1 MSFTA
6 RFLYLLGLG
15 LVPMMLGGF
24 VPRFFGVALAYDALL
39 LGLAAYDYF
48 GTIPRCGIQIERSCS
63 RVLSL
68 GVRQEVTLRIHNL
81 SRRSARLQV
90 KDSPPLH
97 FQEVGREAIIKL
109 LPMTVAEHRYQ
120 VRPTFRGAFTFG
132 DVFYRMGGAL
142 GLTRAQFRVPAPTEV
157 RVYPNIKQLSQTELA
172 LAHASMLPGGL
183 KLSRLLGEGTEFESL
198 RDYVRDDDYRTIDWK
213 ATARRNRLTTREYET
228 ERNQRVVMA
237 IDTGRLMGAKVG
249 DFTKLDYVANAAALL
264 AQIALLKGDLVGLLL
279 FANRVV
285 AYLPP
290 DKGREQLGRIV
301 EALHR
306 VQPVRLESDYS
317 LAFSFLA
324 RKNSRRTLMVCFT
337 DLVDA
342 EASRSLLGGMLY
354 LRPRHLPLCVTISD
368 SDLLA
373 AQSQTP
379 AEAADAFRLVAA
391 VELWEDYRNA
401 VHLLER
407 HGALTVNVPANVLTT
422 ATINRYLEVKK
433 RGLL

>member
-1 MSFTA
+1 
-6 RFLYLLGLG
+6 
-15 LVPMMLGGF
+15 
-24 VPRFFGVALAYDALL
+24 
-39 LGLAAYDYF
+39 
-48 GTIPRCGIQIERSCS
+48 
-63 RVLSL
+63 
-68 GVRQEVTLRIHNL
+68 
-81 SRRSARLQV
+81 
-90 KDSPPLH
+90 
-97 FQEVGREAIIKL
+97 
-109 LPMTVAEHRYQ
+109 
-120 VRPTFRGAFTFG
+120 
-132 DVFYRMGGAL
+132 
-142 GLTRAQFRVPAPTEV
+142 
-157 RVYPNIKQLSQTELA
+157 
-172 LAHASMLPGGL
+172 
-183 KLSRLLGEGTEFESL
+183 
-198 RDYVRDDDYRTIDWK
+198 
-213 ATARRNRLTTREYET
+213 
-228 ERNQRVVMA
+228 
-237 IDTGRLMGAKVG
+237 VG

-342 EASRSLLGGMLY
+342 EASRSLLSGMLY

-379 AEAADAFRLVAA
+379 VEAAEAFRLVAA

-401 VHLLER
+401 VLLLER
-407 HGALTVNVPANVLTT
+407 HGALTVNVPANALTT
-422 ATINRYLEVKK
+422 STINRYLEVKK